1 VGGWPGGNGTRQ
13 RGILGVDT
21 DSDVEAQQNIF
32 FGGYKMRGTFVV
44 VIVLLTATSWAQEK
58 TPTSATD
65 KNEKSAAV
73 KFQPLNVK
81 TGLWQNTMTTAL
93 AGQMVI
99 PPERLANLTPE
110 QRARVEAAMNA
121 RSGQGAKTTTYQS
134 CITKDELQKTPFRDK
149 KNCTETLI
157 SSSNTQ
163 AEVKLACTMEGVD
176 GSGEMQIHAASD
188 ESIVGSGHGTV
199 TMQGRTMN
207 TSWKLIGKWMGES
220 CGGVK

>member
-1 VGGWPGGNGTRQ
+1 VDRWPGGNCPGQ
-13 RGILGVDT
+13 LGILGT
-21 DSDVEAQQNIF
+21 DSFSVFEAQQNIF
-32 FGGYKMRGTFVV
+32 FGGYKMRGTYVV
-44 VIVLLTATSWAQEK
+44 VIVLLTATTWAQEK
-58 TPTSATD
+58 TQTSATD

-99 PPERLANLTPE
+99 PPERLAKLTPE
-110 QRARVEAAMNA
+110 QRARIEAAMNA
-121 RSGQGAKTTTYQS
+121 RSSQGAKTTTYQS
-134 CITKDELQKTPFRDK
+134 CVTKDELQKTPFRDK
-149 KNCTETLI
+149 KNCTETLV

-163 AEVKLACTMEGVD
+163 AEVKLACAMEGVD
-176 GSGEMQIHAASD
+176 GSGEMQIHAISD
-188 ESIVGSGHGTV
+188 ESIAGSGHGTV

-207 TSWKLIGKWMGES
+207 TSWKLTGKWMGES